1 MSLRRVV
8 ATGPWEDPP
17 GWEKTLEEAGC
28 EVVLGRSFDAFP
40 GEPYDED
47 ELIGLLRDAEAAI
60 VSTRERVTRRVLEA
74 CPQLKIVAK
83 ATIGIEGIDLDAA
96 TDLGILVV
104 NSPAPEN
111 YLGVAEATVGLM
123 LALVKRLPAN
133 QRTVR
138 EHGWK
143 NPTILGT
150 VLAGKTVGIVGLG
163 RIGANV
169 ARRLSGWDVE
179 ILASDPYI
187 EPAVA
192 DAVGARLVSLDRLI
206 RSSDVLTLHVVLTPE
221 TRYMIGEEQL
231 RAMKPSAY
239 LVNTSRGGV
248 VDEAALTRAIEGGR
262 IDGAALD
269 VFDEEPLPPESQL
282 RRLDQDRVI
291 LTPHCIGNNLA
302 LRQTGTRMAVEG
314 VLRALR
320 GEVPERVKN
329 PAAVLPWRRRHERL
343 QSPNGEAVNPSA
355 ERGA

>member
-1 MSLRRVV
+1 MV

-17 GWEKTLEEAGC
+17 GWQEPLEKAGC

-40 GEPYDED
+40 GDLYNED
-47 ELIGLLRDAEAAI
+47 QLIGLLKDADAAI

-74 CPQLKIVAK
+74 CPRLGIVAK

-96 TDLGILVV
+96 ADLGILVV

-111 YLGVAEATVGLM
+111 YLGMAEATVGLM

-143 NPTILGT
+143 HPGIFGSM
-150 VLAGKTVGIVGLG
+150 LAGKTVGIVGLG

-169 ARRLSGWDVE
+169 ARRLNGWDVE
-179 ILASDPYI
+179 LLATDPYV

-192 DAVGARLVSLDRLI
+192 DAVGVRLVPLDALV
-206 RSSDVLTLHVVLTPE
+206 RSSDVLTLHVVLTQE
-221 TRYMIGEEQL
+221 TSRVIDEEQL
-231 RAMKPSAY
+231 RKMMPSAC
-239 LVNTSRGGV
+239 LINTSRGGV
-248 VDEAALTRAIEGGR
+248 VDEAALTRAIEEGW
-262 IDGAALD
+262 IAGAALD
-269 VFDEEPLPPESQL
+269 VFDEEPLSPESPL
-282 RRLDQDRVI
+282 RRLDPDRVI
-291 LTPHCIGNNLA
+291 LTPHSIGNNLA
-302 LRQTGTRMAVEG
+302 LRETGTRMAVEG

-329 PAAVLPWRRRHERL
+329 PAAVEPWRQRRDGGLR
-343 QSPNGEAVNPSA
+343 PPRGGKANRAV